1 MPTLVT
7 RTILAVEDQPAARRL
22 IYHALKGSFRLLEA
36 GDAGSAI
43 ALLEREPVDLVLLD
57 LHLPPDLDSPQ
68 QGLEVERRVRALPR
82 EVPLVVMSANE
93 DPALRETLLAR
104 GARAFLRKPVD
115 PDRLLEVVQRLLAT

>member
-1 MPTLVT
+1 MQTLAT

-22 IYHALKGSFRLLEA
+22 IYHALKDRFRLLEA
-36 GDAGSAI
+36 GDAETAI

-68 QGLEVERRVRALPR
+68 QGLEVERRVRELPR

-93 DPALRETLLAR
+93 DPALREALLAR

-115 PDRLLEVVQRLLAT
+115 PERLLTLLEELLRT